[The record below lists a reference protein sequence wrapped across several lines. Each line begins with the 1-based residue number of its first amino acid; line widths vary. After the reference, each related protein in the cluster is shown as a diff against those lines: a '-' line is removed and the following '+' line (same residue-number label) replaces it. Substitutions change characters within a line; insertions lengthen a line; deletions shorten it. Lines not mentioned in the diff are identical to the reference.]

1 MKRTI
6 AHVMTFFNI
15 LITSQLRNGEPWL
28 AVDLSIA

>member
-1 MKRTI
+1 
-6 AHVMTFFNI
+6 VMTFFNI